1 MDLHNYFIFIWRYCI
16 YYNRV
21 RDLYIM
27 PKSQSKKQADVERSI
42 RMLEED
48 YLAIDQ
54 ILKSKK
60 IAKKDNKNKEKTI
73 KANTMMNA

>member
-1 MDLHNYFIFIWRYCI
+1 
-16 YYNRV
+16 
-21 RDLYIM
+21 M